1 MSQISILC
9 IILLQS
15 HASYLQNPS
24 RSEEAPP
31 LTLQPLSHL
40 CLPFQ
45 LLLRVGDR
53 PAPWH
58 GRRNRCVFPIKQ
70 ACDLLQRRA
79 LCLDEEEINS
89 QTLDH
94 QDHNVHKV
102 ELPAQILDA
111 DRIDVLIE
119 DATQRR
125 EAETQRQALG
135 ADLVWQDLDSV

>member
-1 MSQISILC
+1 MLFDIPRADCWAILN
-9 IILLQS
+9 IHIATL
-15 HASYLQNPS
+15 SYL
-24 RSEEAPP
+24 RLP
-31 LTLQPLSHL
+31 L
-40 CLPFQ
+40 Q
-45 LLLRVGDR
+45 LLLHVGDR

-58 GRRNRCVFPIKQ
+58 GRRNRRVFPIEQ
-70 ACDLLQRRA
+70 ACDLFQRRA
-79 LCLDEEEINS
+79 LCLDEKEINS

-102 ELPAQILDA
+102 EFPAQMLDA
-111 DRIDVLIE
+111 DWIDVLIE